1 MPVAWTGASC
11 AALWFP
17 SGPSS
22 AEMTVFARQVTLWSG
37 VLGTL
42 PDWDKLGV
50 STQHRNQLTD

>member
-1 MPVAWTGASC
+1 MPIAWTGASC

-22 AEMTVFARQVTLWSG
+22 AEVTVFARQVAPWS
-37 VLGTL
+37 LALSQSGTS
-42 PDWDKLGV
+42 WGV